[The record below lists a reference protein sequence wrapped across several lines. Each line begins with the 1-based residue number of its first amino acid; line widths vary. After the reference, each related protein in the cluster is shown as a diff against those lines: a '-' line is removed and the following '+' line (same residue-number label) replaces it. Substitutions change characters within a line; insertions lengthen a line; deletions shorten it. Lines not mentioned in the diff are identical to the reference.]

1 MTIQDFSDIAPFD
14 NSNVRQQIASM
25 VNQPEF
31 EHAMTWM
38 FPGIDYA
45 AFKQQMLQLQ
55 TQEEFQ
61 TIVMKHFLEVLAERF
76 TDGLSAA
83 GLDNIESGKAYTM
96 ISNHRD
102 IVLDASFLNLSLM
115 RGGLPTSE
123 IAIGNNLLI
132 MPWIDQLV
140 RINRSFIVKRDNGVR
155 GALEAAKHLSSY
167 IHFCILDKKNSLWI
181 AQREGRAKDS
191 DDRTQDSL
199 IKMLMLGA
207 QPGKTPLQALKEV
220 NLMPVAISYEY
231 DPNDYLKAQE
241 FLLKRRDPDFK
252 KSPKDDLRS
261 METGLTQHKGRIHY
275 CVSECINDRID
286 ALDQSLDRAGAAHAV
301 ADIIDRAIHRHYR
314 LYPINYVA
322 YDLLEGEHR
331 FGDQYTHADVQAV
344 RDRIDSQLAKCRVEN
359 ITPEEMDY
367 MKRMMLTMYANPLK
381 NKLF

>member
-14 NSNVRQQIASM
+14 NSNVREQIASM
-25 VNQPEF
+25 VAQPEF
-31 EHAMTWM
+31 KHAMTWM
-38 FPGIDYA
+38 FPDIDYD

-61 TIVMKHFLEVLAERF
+61 TIVMKRFLELLVERF
-76 TDGLSAA
+76 TDGLSAT
-83 GLDNIESGKAYTM
+83 GLDNIEQGKAYTM

-102 IVLDASFLNLSLM
+102 IVLDSAFLNLSLM
-115 RGGLPTSE
+115 RSNLPTSE

-140 RINRSFIVKRDNGVR
+140 RINRSFIVKRDNGIR
-155 GALEAAKHLSSY
+155 GALDAAKHLSAY
-167 IHFCILDKKNSLWI
+167 IHFCIAEKKRSLWI

-199 IKMLMLGA
+199 IKMLMLGGQA
-207 QPGKTPLQALKEV
+207 GKTPLQALKEI

-241 FLLKRRDPDFK
+241 FLLKHRDPEYK
-252 KSPKDDLRS
+252 KSPIDDLRA
-261 METGLTQHKGRIHY
+261 METGLTQPKGRIHY

-286 ALDQSLDRAGAAHAV
+286 ALDPSLDRAAAAHAV

-322 YDLLEGEHR
+322 YDLLEGEQR
-331 FGDQYTHADVQAV
+331 FCDQYTEADVQAV
-344 RDRIDSQLAKCRVEN
+344 KERLDSQLAKCRVDN